1 MTNAIL
7 RGKPD
12 AGNPHVRFD
21 EGEVAS
27 AKPRRGSLLY
37 SYSCVMNE
45 GNVQTLRI
53 PSEFRLNSVHVV
65 VESSGDGI
73 LVRPV
78 KSKMSVSELFGM
90 IDDARRQE
98 GDLEIDRSSNVPS
111 APQEIF

>member
-1 MTNAIL
+1 M
-7 RGKPD
+7 
-12 AGNPHVRFD
+12 
-21 EGEVAS
+21 
-27 AKPRRGSLLY
+27 

-45 GNVQTLRI
+45 GDVQTLRI

-78 KSKMSVSELFGM
+78 RSKMSVSDLFGM

-98 GDLEIDRSSNVPS
+98 GDLEIARDGQPNPHSVRESRMR
-111 APQEIF
+111 ILI